1 MTREERLEFC
11 LVCKKNTYNPK
22 LGVICSLTNDVA
34 KFEGNCPDFLADE
47 KEVKLAENKRQEEE
61 QGIKKT
67 INFARYLLFILGGA
81 YLILG
86 YVEAFVIKNHH
97 IYFGYIDWGVAA
109 LFIGLGVL
117 SIFHPRPA
125 MIAGLSIYVLI
136 HLLIAL
142 VDFSTVFYGLLWK
155 IITIS
160 GLVYG
165 IKATHLVKKE
175 TKHDSDNLIDQL

>member
-11 LVCKKNTYNPK
+11 LICKKNTYNPK
-22 LGVICSLTNDVA
+22 LGVICSLKNGVA
-34 KFEGNCPDFLADE
+34 TFEGNCPDFLADE
-47 KEVKLAENKRQEEE
+47 KEVKLVENKKQEEE

-86 YVEAFVIKNHH
+86 YVEAFVIQNHH
-97 IYFGYIDWGVAA
+97 IYFGYIDWSIAF

-142 VDFSTVFYGLLWK
+142 VDFSTVFSGFLWK
-155 IITIS
+155 IITIY
-160 GLVYG
+160 GLAYG

-175 TKHDSDNLIDQL
+175 SKHDSNDLLDQL